1 MCEVLVIG
9 CGNIGALYDIDKDEI
24 LTHVKAFSIDNRFDL
39 TIFDDDSKIL
49 KLLNSKYD
57 CKVLSKINNLE
68 DLNKYDIIS
77 ICTPTNSHYEYLI
90 QTLQSNATLILCEKP
105 ISLNLMEL
113 DKLRDLYLQSTKKIL
128 VNYTRRFQPNYIL
141 IKERLINILKNERL
155 TNVSIRYQRGF
166 LNNCSHALDILSFL
180 INLKIDFTKF
190 IKSKLNFDSFEL
202 DPTISAIGCQDEIN
216 ISIIGLANV
225 RFSFFEIDLCFEN
238 TKVSL
243 IDSGR
248 DCIVSQSA
256 ENKLYFQPLR
266 VNNNQTI
273 RDCLRDQMKFVIN
286 SAFQLLTNPELQ
298 DNFLESIELNKNM
311 LNFIKK

>member
-1 MCEVLVIG
+1 
-9 CGNIGALYDIDKDEI
+9 
-24 LTHVKAFSIDNRFDL
+24 
-39 TIFDDDSKIL
+39 
-49 KLLNSKYD
+49 
-57 CKVLSKINNLE
+57 
-68 DLNKYDIIS
+68 
-77 ICTPTNSHYEYLI
+77 
-90 QTLQSNATLILCEKP
+90 
-105 ISLNLMEL
+105 
-113 DKLRDLYLQSTKKIL
+113 
-128 VNYTRRFQPNYIL
+128 L

>member
-1 MCEVLVIG
+1 MTEVLVVG

-77 ICTPTNSHYEYLI
+77 ICTPTNTHYEYLI
-90 QTLQSNATLILCEKP
+90 QALQSKASLILCEKP
-105 ISLNLMEL
+105 VSLNLMEL
-113 DKLRDLYLQSTKKIL
+113 DKLTNLYLQSNKKIL
-128 VNYTRRFQPNYIL
+128 VNYTRRFQPNYLL
-141 IKERLINILKNERL
+141 IKERLINILKNERI
-155 TNVSIRYQRGF
+155 TNISITYQRGF

-190 IKSKLNFDSFEL
+190 VKSKLNFDSFEL
-202 DPTISAIGCQDEIN
+202 DPTISAIGYQDEIN

-238 TKVSL
+238 TKVTL

-248 DCIVSQSA
+248 DCIVAQSS
-256 ENKLYFQPLR
+256 ENKLYFQPLK

-273 RDCLRDQMKFVIN
+273 KDCLRDQMKFVIN
-286 SAFQLLTNPELQ
+286 SAYQHLTNADVQ
-298 DNFLESIELNKNM
+298 DNFLESIELNQNM
-311 LNFIKK
+311 LNFIKN